1 MSTRS
6 DLLSEIVTNYVVV
19 VSKYIKIYKMQNFV
33 AFMERQV
40 RSASGRAD
48 MYKQLSKLFNKVS
61 KQDEEEIKRLLN
73 LLDYYED
80 FID

>member
-6 DLLSEIVTNYVVV
+6 DLLSQIVTNYVVV

-33 AFMERQV
+33 EFMERQV

-48 MYKQLSKLFNKVS
+48 MNKQLLKLFNKVS
-61 KQDEEEIKRLLN
+61 KQDQEEIKRLLN
-73 LLDYYED
+73 LLDFYED